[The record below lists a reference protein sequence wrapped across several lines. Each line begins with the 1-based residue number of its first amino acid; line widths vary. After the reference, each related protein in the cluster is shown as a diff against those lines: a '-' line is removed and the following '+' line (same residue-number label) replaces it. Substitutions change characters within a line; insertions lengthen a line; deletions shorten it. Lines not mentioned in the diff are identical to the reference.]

1 MGELNQLENK
11 MVSFNRG
18 NFDTI
23 EEVAKDIVKFLR
35 KTTDFK
41 FSYNDIFKIIDDNT
55 DGGANPSIDFK
66 DAMDDFVA

>member
-1 MGELNQLENK
+1 

-41 FSYNDIFKIIDDNT
+41 FSYNDIFK
-55 DGGANPSIDFK
+55 S
-66 DAMDDFVA
+66 